1 MNYVQGDDRQQP
13 TMFPAVLDDY
23 ITENNPTRVIDA
35 FVDSLDL
42 TEMGFDKAVLAET
55 GRPPYSPNDLLKL
68 FIYGYFNKVRSSRK
82 LEVETHRNV
91 EIMWLLNKLKPDH
104 KTISRFRK
112 NNLAPIKRVFDS
124 FVKLCVKMG
133 LYNRQL
139 ISIDG
144 SHFQAVNSKELNF
157 TKTKLQDRIA
167 RINDHIAEYLTEIE
181 TIDNED
187 NKTSDNENIAEIV
200 TLLQARKAKYEDM
213 FETLEETG
221 ETQISLTDPDSR
233 RLIKHN
239 SSKMAYNVQTAVE
252 GDNALIVDFEVTNS
266 TDKGNMHKLAKKCKE
281 VLEVEELTSIAD
293 KGYISATDIAN
304 CFVDGITA
312 NVCMND
318 ESIDF
323 FIETDEICQKPT
335 AHTNG
340 RIVYLKNRN
349 ICVCPMGEVLY
360 PKNYRA
366 MKRSA
371 RYYNTEACSQ
381 CTQKCTKGQYARG
394 EFKMTKEEFSR
405 AYNDKDLRIKQIH
418 YLPDKQ
424 LLKQRKSLSEH
435 PFGIVKRCLGAEH
448 LLMKRF
454 SGVTAEMALAYLAF
468 NMKRVINI
476 IGTDNLIRSI
486 SSA

>member
-1 MNYVQGDDRQQP
+1 MNYIQGDDRRQP

-42 TEMGFDKAVLAET
+42 TGMGFDKAILSET

-82 LEVETHRNV
+82 LETETHRNV
-91 EIMWLLNKLKPDH
+91 EVMWLLNNLQPDH

-112 NNLAPIKRVFDS
+112 DNLAPIKRVFDS

-144 SHFQAVNSKELNF
+144 SHFQAVNSKERNF

-167 RINDHIAEYLTEIE
+167 RINAHIAEYLTEIE
-181 TIDNED
+181 TNDNAD
-187 NKTSDNENIAEIV
+187 NKIADNENIADI
-200 TLLQARKAKYEDM
+200 LASLQSRKEQYENM
-213 FETLEETG
+213 IETIEETG
-221 ETQISLTDPDSR
+221 ESQISLTDPNSR
-233 RLIKHN
+233 RLLKHN

-252 GDNALIVDFEVTNS
+252 GGNALIVDFEVTNNN
-266 TDKGNMHKLAKKCKE
+266 DKGNMHKLATKCKD
-281 VLEVEELTSIAD
+281 VLEVDELTSIAD

-304 CFVDGITA
+304 CIANGITA
-312 NVCMND
+312 NVCMD
-318 ESIDF
+318 EDNLNF
-323 FIETDEICQKPT
+323 CIETDEIHPKPT
-335 AHTNG
+335 SHTNG

-360 PKNYRA
+360 PSHYRKNRNV
-366 MKRSA
+366 A
-371 RYYNTEACSQ
+371 RYYNTKACAHCS
-381 CTQKCTKGQYARG
+381 QKCTTSRYAMG
-394 EFKMTKEEFSR
+394 EAVMKKSEFSKEF
-405 AYNDKDLRIKQIH
+405 NDKNLQLKQIH
-418 YLPDKQ
+418 YIPDKE
-424 LLKQRKSLSEH
+424 LLKKRKSLSEH
-435 PFGIVKRCLGAEH
+435 PFGIVKRCLGADY

-476 IGTDNLIRSI
+476 IGTDKLIKEM
-486 SSA
+486 ALA